1 MCDAGYFCKSGAAVP
16 NDNSMLCPAGF
27 YCEKGTT
34 IPKKCLNGKF
44 SAAGASSQENCT
56 DCKPGYYCLDGS
68 TKMNECPRG
77 YYCDSTISK
86 IPIPCPIGTFSNKTA
101 NESAETC

>member
-1 MCDAGYFCKSGAAVP
+1 VCDAGYFCKSGAAVP